1 MVRCY
6 LKRKRKKATLL
17 DFWRYDD
24 SALSNCKADNAIRIL
39 YWVVLMMI
47 DPIIE
52 TSDAPIM
59 AFMNPARRVLDTF

>member
-39 YWVVLMMI
+39 Y
-47 DPIIE
+47 
-52 TSDAPIM
+52 
-59 AFMNPARRVLDTF
+59 